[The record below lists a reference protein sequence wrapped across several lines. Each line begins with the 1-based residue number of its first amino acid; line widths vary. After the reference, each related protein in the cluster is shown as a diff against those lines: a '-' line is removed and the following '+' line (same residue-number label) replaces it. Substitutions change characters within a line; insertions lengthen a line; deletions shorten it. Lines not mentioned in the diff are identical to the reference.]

1 MAVPK
6 RKTTPSRRNKRR
18 SHDAH
23 KAITLNVKTVENL
36 NLAHH
41 ICPSCGYYSKKE
53 ILVLKEAQDEENIPN
68 NNFGS

>member
-18 SHDAH
+18 SHDF
-23 KAITLNVKTVENL
+23 IVKSSYVECKNCGEL
-36 NLAHH
+36 KLSHH

-53 ILVLKEAQDEENIPN
+53 ILVFKEAQDEENIE
-68 NNFGS
+68 